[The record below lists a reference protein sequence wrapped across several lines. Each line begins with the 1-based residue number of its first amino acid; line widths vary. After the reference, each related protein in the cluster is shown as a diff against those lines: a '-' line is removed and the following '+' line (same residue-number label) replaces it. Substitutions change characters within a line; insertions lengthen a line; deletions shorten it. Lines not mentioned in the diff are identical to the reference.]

1 MKLET
6 AFEHIRIW
14 SDGKAS
20 TFTLHISPEGD
31 TTIERKVFIKEPEL
45 DYSANS
51 VRYDGKKLKTIF

>member
-14 SDGKAS
+14 SDGKPG
-20 TFTLHISPEGD
+20 TYTLHISPEGD
-31 TTIERKVFIKEPEL
+31 TTIERTVFIKESEI

-51 VRYDGKKLKTIF
+51 VRYDGKKLKTVF